1 MISSCLLLEWSIGT
15 GVKQV
20 KPVTDSFS
28 ASCNAPCISMN
39 CAAILTTKGNR
50 QGRDEVI
57 SIVPLIM
64 AAKESP
70 AERANG
76 GQGLAGKS

>member
-1 MISSCLLLEWSIGT
+1 
-15 GVKQV
+15 
-20 KPVTDSFS
+20 
-28 ASCNAPCISMN
+28 MN

-76 GQGLAGKS
+76 GQDVAGKS